1 MKPKKWGSVK
11 RHGGFGILLLGEKPE
26 QLPEKTFI
34 SLTRGEGL
42 NLFQLSINNLLPLMV
57 MNQMKKT
64 PGLLYAELIG
74 ELKKGR
80 GIGRT
85 MTV

>member
-1 MKPKKWGSVK
+1 M
-11 RHGGFGILLLGEKPE
+11 GISKEARRLWHLTIGRKAGAASG
-26 QLPEKTFI
+26 KTFI